1 MNEIEFQWL
10 TGPLANL
17 LTGMGVFLISFIIAI
32 IFYWIYRKN
41 KSRQLLNSL
50 PGLFTS
56 LGLLGT
62 FVAICNSLGTISE
75 DNLEIDVIIRNLV
88 PAFTS
93 SIAGL
98 ISAFIAT
105 VGCKIRYSIED
116 RKLEEKVEKKTP
128 EECLYD
134 LTLLSQLTNEKLSAI
149 SQEIIKQNSENQICF
164 NKLNT
169 SITEQGQNITL
180 ALNRTDD
187 KLSTI
192 SQQLIEQASKN
203 ELYNDRLNTTVSQQS
218 KILEQFINDFVK
230 RMDDI
235 FTKMHGQ
242 IEQNIK
248 DFGEEQFKRCAD
260 TLETLT
266 DKMSSI
272 STSLLEEQKT
282 NVQQMIDGTN
292 TELQTVSHTVT
303 EQINALCTQM
313 NSALSTLRTTQ
324 DERLTAIV
332 SNYDA
337 LSERLASQNSEFA
350 EKINAQMN
358 AEYKK
363 LQEQSANSLQQMV
376 DLKDA
381 YTEVNQEMLQSS
393 TAMNR
398 EVSVELRNSLST
410 FVTDLQKTITD
421 EVNVLST
428 AIVTNVEALEKSY
441 AYISDHVS
449 NIKGN
454 YESAAQ
460 AYIDAVNTAHRMNES
475 QENMLT
481 TINDSLKHVV
491 HTNEKVDEVIAVM
504 EERQERIENLISH
517 INEISTTIEML
528 QKIESQLNRIANR

>member
-10 TGPLANL
+10 TGPLAGV
-17 LTGMGVFLISFIIAI
+17 LTGKGVFGVSLFLAVVFGIIYY
-32 IFYWIYRKN
+32 FNR
-41 KSRQLLNSL
+41 SRQLLNSL

-62 FVAICNSLGTISE
+62 FVAICNSLGTINE
-75 DNLEIDVIIRNLV
+75 DTLEIDVIIRNLV

-105 VGCKIRYSIED
+105 AGCKIWYSFED
-116 RKLEEKVEKKTP
+116 KKLDEKVDKKSP
-128 EECLYD
+128 EECLHS
-134 LTLLSQLTNEKLSAI
+134 LTLL
-149 SQEIIKQNSENQICF
+149 
-164 NKLNT
+164 
-169 SITEQGQNITL
+169 TEQTNG
-180 ALNRTDD
+180 

-192 SQQLIEQASKN
+192 SQQLIDQAAKN
-203 ELYNDRLNTTVSQQS
+203 ETYNDRLNTTISQQS

-248 DFGEEQFKRCAD
+248 DFGEEQFKKCAD
-260 TLETLT
+260 TLEALT
-266 DKMSSI
+266 QKMSSL
-272 STSLLEEQKT
+272 STGLLEEQKT

-292 TELQTVSHTVT
+292 TELQSVSNTVT

-313 NSALSTLRTTQ
+313 TSALSTLRTSQ

-337 LSERLASQNSEFA
+337 LSERLSSQNSEFA
-350 EKINAQMN
+350 EKMNAQMN
-358 AEYKK
+358 AEYEKI
-363 LQEQSANSLQQMV
+363 QEQSANSLQQMV

-398 EVSVELRNSLST
+398 EVSAELRNSLST
-410 FVTDLQKTITD
+410 FVTDLQKAVTD

-441 AYISDHVS
+441 AYISDHVR

-460 AYIDAVNTAHRMNES
+460 AYIDAVNTAHRMNEN

-481 TINDSLKHVV
+481 TINDSMKHVV

-528 QKIESQLNRIANR
+528 QKLESQLNRIANK

>member
-10 TGPLANL
+10 TGPLAGV
-17 LTGMGVFLISFIIAI
+17 LTGKGVFGVSSFLAVVFGIIYY
-32 IFYWIYRKN
+32 FNR
-41 KSRQLLNSL
+41 SRQLLNSL

-62 FVAICNSLGTISE
+62 FVAICNSLGTINE
-75 DNLEIDVIIRNLV
+75 DTLEIDVIIRNLV

-105 VGCKIRYSIED
+105 AGCKIWYSFED
-116 RKLEEKVEKKTP
+116 KKLDEKVDKKSP
-128 EECLYD
+128 EECLHS
-134 LTLLSQLTNEKLSAI
+134 LTLL
-149 SQEIIKQNSENQICF
+149 
-164 NKLNT
+164 
-169 SITEQGQNITL
+169 TEQTNG
-180 ALNRTDD
+180 

-192 SQQLIEQASKN
+192 SQQLIDQAAKN
-203 ELYNDRLNTTVSQQS
+203 ETYNERLNTTISQQS

-248 DFGEEQFKRCAD
+248 DFGEEQFKKCAD

-266 DKMSSI
+266 QKMSSL
-272 STSLLEEQKT
+272 STGLLEEQKT

-292 TELQTVSHTVT
+292 TELQSVSNTVT
-303 EQINALCTQM
+303 EQINVLCTQM
-313 NSALSTLRTTQ
+313 TSALSTLRTSQ

-337 LSERLASQNSEFA
+337 LSERLASQNSDFA

-358 AEYKK
+358 AEYEKI
-363 LQEQSANSLQQMV
+363 QEQSANGLQQMV

-398 EVSVELRNSLST
+398 EVSAELRNSLSA
-410 FVTDLQKTITD
+410 FVSDLQKTVTD

-441 AYISDHVS
+441 AYISDHVR

-481 TINDSLKHVV
+481 TINDSMKHVV

-528 QKIESQLNRIANR
+528 QKLESQLNRIANK

>member
-10 TGPLANL
+10 TGPLAGV
-17 LTGMGVFLISFIIAI
+17 LTGKGVFGVSLFLAVVFGIIYY
-32 IFYWIYRKN
+32 FNR
-41 KSRQLLNSL
+41 SRQLLNSL

-62 FVAICNSLGTISE
+62 FVAICNSLGTINE
-75 DNLEIDVIIRNLV
+75 DTLEIDVIIRNLV

-105 VGCKIRYSIED
+105 AGCKIWYSFED
-116 RKLEEKVEKKTP
+116 KKLDEKVDKKSP
-128 EECLYD
+128 EECLHS
-134 LTLLSQLTNEKLSAI
+134 LTIL
-149 SQEIIKQNSENQICF
+149 
-164 NKLNT
+164 
-169 SITEQGQNITL
+169 TEQTNG
-180 ALNRTDD
+180 

-192 SQQLIEQASKN
+192 SQQLIGQAAKN
-203 ELYNDRLNTTVSQQS
+203 ETYNERLNTTISQQS

-248 DFGEEQFKRCAD
+248 DFGEEQFKKCAD
-260 TLETLT
+260 TLEALT
-266 DKMSSI
+266 QKMSSL
-272 STSLLEEQKT
+272 STGLLEEQKT

-292 TELQTVSHTVT
+292 TELQSVSNTVT

-313 NSALSTLRTTQ
+313 SSALTTLRTSQ

-350 EKINAQMN
+350 EKMNAQMN
-358 AEYKK
+358 AEYEKI
-363 LQEQSANSLQQMV
+363 QEQSANSLQQMV

-398 EVSVELRNSLST
+398 EVSAELRNSLST
-410 FVTDLQKTITD
+410 FVTDLQKTVTD

-441 AYISDHVS
+441 AYISDHVR

-481 TINDSLKHVV
+481 TINDSMKHVV
-491 HTNEKVDEVIAVM
+491 HTNEKVDEVITVM

-528 QKIESQLNRIANR
+528 QKLESQLNRIANK

>member
-10 TGPLANL
+10 TGPLAGV
-17 LTGMGVFLISFIIAI
+17 LTGKGVFGVSLFLAVVFGIIYY
-32 IFYWIYRKN
+32 FNR
-41 KSRQLLNSL
+41 SRQLLNSL

-62 FVAICNSLGTISE
+62 FVAICNSLGTINE
-75 DNLEIDVIIRNLV
+75 DTLEIDVIIRNLV

-105 VGCKIRYSIED
+105 AGCKIWYSFED
-116 RKLEEKVEKKTP
+116 KKLDEKVDKKSP
-128 EECLYD
+128 EECLHS
-134 LTLLSQLTNEKLSAI
+134 LTLL
-149 SQEIIKQNSENQICF
+149 
-164 NKLNT
+164 
-169 SITEQGQNITL
+169 TEQTNG
-180 ALNRTDD
+180 

-192 SQQLIEQASKN
+192 SQQLIDQAAKN
-203 ELYNDRLNTTVSQQS
+203 ETYNDRLNTTISQQS

-248 DFGEEQFKRCAD
+248 DFGEEQFKKCAD
-260 TLETLT
+260 TLEALT
-266 DKMSSI
+266 QKMSSL
-272 STSLLEEQKT
+272 STGLLEEQKT

-292 TELQTVSHTVT
+292 TELQSVSNTVT

-313 NSALSTLRTTQ
+313 TSALSTLRTSQ

-337 LSERLASQNSEFA
+337 LSERLSSQNSEFA
-350 EKINAQMN
+350 EKMNAQMN
-358 AEYKK
+358 AEYEKI
-363 LQEQSANSLQQMV
+363 QEQSANSLQQMV

-398 EVSVELRNSLST
+398 EVSAELRNSLST
-410 FVTDLQKTITD
+410 FVTDLQKAVTD
-421 EVNVLST
+421 EVNVLNT

-441 AYISDHVS
+441 AYISDHVR

-481 TINDSLKHVV
+481 TINDSMKHVV

-528 QKIESQLNRIANR
+528 QKLESQLNRIANK

>member
-10 TGPLANL
+10 TGPVAGV
-17 LTGMGVFLISFIIAI
+17 LTGKGVFGVSLFLAVVFGIIYY
-32 IFYWIYRKN
+32 FNR
-41 KSRQLLNSL
+41 SRQLLNSL

-62 FVAICNSLGTISE
+62 FVAICNSLGTINE
-75 DNLEIDVIIRNLV
+75 DTLEIDVIIRNLV

-105 VGCKIRYSIED
+105 AGCKIWYSFED
-116 RKLEEKVEKKTP
+116 KKLDEKVDKKSP
-128 EECLYD
+128 EECLHS
-134 LTLLSQLTNEKLSAI
+134 LTLL
-149 SQEIIKQNSENQICF
+149 
-164 NKLNT
+164 
-169 SITEQGQNITL
+169 TEQTNG
-180 ALNRTDD
+180 

-192 SQQLIEQASKN
+192 SQQLIDQAAKN
-203 ELYNDRLNTTVSQQS
+203 ETYNDRLNTTISQQS

-248 DFGEEQFKRCAD
+248 DFGEEQFKKCAD
-260 TLETLT
+260 TLEALT
-266 DKMSSI
+266 QKMSSL
-272 STSLLEEQKT
+272 STGLLEEQKT

-292 TELQTVSHTVT
+292 TELQSVSNTVT

-313 NSALSTLRTTQ
+313 TSALSTLRTSQ

-337 LSERLASQNSEFA
+337 LSERLASQNSDFA
-350 EKINAQMN
+350 EKMNAQMN
-358 AEYKK
+358 AEYEKI
-363 LQEQSANSLQQMV
+363 QEQSANSLQQMV

-398 EVSVELRNSLST
+398 EVSAELRNSLST
-410 FVTDLQKTITD
+410 FVTDLQKAVTD

-441 AYISDHVS
+441 AYISDHVR

-481 TINDSLKHVV
+481 TINDSMKHVV

-528 QKIESQLNRIANR
+528 QKLESQLNRIANK

>member
-10 TGPLANL
+10 TGPLAGV
-17 LTGMGVFLISFIIAI
+17 LTGKGVFGVSLFLAVVFGIIYY
-32 IFYWIYRKN
+32 FNR
-41 KSRQLLNSL
+41 SRQLLNSL

-62 FVAICNSLGTISE
+62 FVAICNSLGTINE
-75 DNLEIDVIIRNLV
+75 DTLEIDVIIRNLV

-105 VGCKIRYSIED
+105 AGCKIWYSFED
-116 RKLEEKVEKKTP
+116 KKLDEKVDKKSP
-128 EECLYD
+128 EECLHS
-134 LTLLSQLTNEKLSAI
+134 LTLL
-149 SQEIIKQNSENQICF
+149 
-164 NKLNT
+164 
-169 SITEQGQNITL
+169 TEQTNG
-180 ALNRTDD
+180 

-192 SQQLIEQASKN
+192 SQQLIDQAAKN
-203 ELYNDRLNTTVSQQS
+203 ETYNDRLNTTISQQS

-248 DFGEEQFKRCAD
+248 DFGEEQFKKCAD
-260 TLETLT
+260 TLEALT
-266 DKMSSI
+266 QKMSSL
-272 STSLLEEQKT
+272 STGLLEEQKT

-292 TELQTVSHTVT
+292 TELQSVSNTVT

-313 NSALSTLRTTQ
+313 TSALSTLRTSQ

-337 LSERLASQNSEFA
+337 LSERLSSQNSEFA
-350 EKINAQMN
+350 EKMNAQMN
-358 AEYKK
+358 VEYEKI
-363 LQEQSANSLQQMV
+363 QEQSANSLQQMV

-398 EVSVELRNSLST
+398 EVSAELRNSLST
-410 FVTDLQKTITD
+410 FVTDLQKAVTD

-441 AYISDHVS
+441 AYISDHVR

-460 AYIDAVNTAHRMNES
+460 AYIDAVNNAHRMNES

-481 TINDSLKHVV
+481 TINDSMKHVV

-528 QKIESQLNRIANR
+528 QKLESQLNRIANK

>member
-10 TGPLANL
+10 TGPLAGV
-17 LTGMGVFLISFIIAI
+17 LTGKGVFGVSLFLAVVFGIIYY
-32 IFYWIYRKN
+32 FNR
-41 KSRQLLNSL
+41 SRQLLNSL

-62 FVAICNSLGTISE
+62 FVAICNSLGTINE
-75 DNLEIDVIIRNLV
+75 DTLEIDVIIRNLV

-105 VGCKIRYSIED
+105 AGCKIWYSFED
-116 RKLEEKVEKKTP
+116 KKLDEKVDKKSP
-128 EECLYD
+128 EECLHS
-134 LTLLSQLTNEKLSAI
+134 LTLL
-149 SQEIIKQNSENQICF
+149 
-164 NKLNT
+164 
-169 SITEQGQNITL
+169 TEQTNG
-180 ALNRTDD
+180 

-192 SQQLIEQASKN
+192 SQQLIDQAAKN
-203 ELYNDRLNTTVSQQS
+203 ETYNDRLNTTISQQS

-248 DFGEEQFKRCAD
+248 DFGEEQFKKCAD
-260 TLETLT
+260 TLEALT
-266 DKMSSI
+266 QKMSSL
-272 STSLLEEQKT
+272 STGLLEEQKT

-292 TELQTVSHTVT
+292 SELQSVSNTVT

-313 NSALSTLRTTQ
+313 TSALSTLRTSQ

-337 LSERLASQNSEFA
+337 LSERLASQNSDFA
-350 EKINAQMN
+350 EKMNAQMN
-358 AEYKK
+358 AEYEKI
-363 LQEQSANSLQQMV
+363 QEQSANSLQQMV

-398 EVSVELRNSLST
+398 EVSAELRNSLST
-410 FVTDLQKTITD
+410 FVTDLQKAVTD

-441 AYISDHVS
+441 AYISDHVR

-481 TINDSLKHVV
+481 TINDSMKHVV
-491 HTNEKVDEVIAVM
+491 YTNEKVDEVIAVM

-528 QKIESQLNRIANR
+528 QKLESQLNRIANK

>member
-10 TGPLANL
+10 TGPLAGV
-17 LTGMGVFLISFIIAI
+17 LTGKGVFGVSLFLAVVFGIIYY
-32 IFYWIYRKN
+32 FNR
-41 KSRQLLNSL
+41 SRQLLNSL

-62 FVAICNSLGTISE
+62 FVAICNSLGTINE
-75 DNLEIDVIIRNLV
+75 DTLEIDVIIRNLV

-105 VGCKIRYSIED
+105 AGCKIWYSFED
-116 RKLEEKVEKKTP
+116 KKLDEKVDKKSP
-128 EECLYD
+128 EECLHS
-134 LTLLSQLTNEKLSAI
+134 LTLL
-149 SQEIIKQNSENQICF
+149 
-164 NKLNT
+164 
-169 SITEQGQNITL
+169 TEQTNG
-180 ALNRTDD
+180 

-192 SQQLIEQASKN
+192 SQQLIDQAAKN
-203 ELYNDRLNTTVSQQS
+203 ETYNDRLNTTISQQS

-248 DFGEEQFKRCAD
+248 DFGEEQFKKCAD
-260 TLETLT
+260 TLEALT
-266 DKMSSI
+266 QKMSSL
-272 STSLLEEQKT
+272 STGLLEEQKT

-292 TELQTVSHTVT
+292 TELQSVSNTVI

-313 NSALSTLRTTQ
+313 TSALSTLRTSQ

-337 LSERLASQNSEFA
+337 LSERLASQNSVFA
-350 EKINAQMN
+350 EKMNAQMN
-358 AEYKK
+358 AEYEKI
-363 LQEQSANSLQQMV
+363 QEQSANSLQQMV

-398 EVSVELRNSLST
+398 EVSAELRNSLST
-410 FVTDLQKTITD
+410 FVSDLQKTVTD
-421 EVNVLST
+421 EVYVLST

-441 AYISDHVS
+441 AYISDHVR

-481 TINDSLKHVV
+481 TINDSMKHVV

-528 QKIESQLNRIANR
+528 LKLESQLNRIANK

>member
-10 TGPLANL
+10 TGPLAGV
-17 LTGMGVFLISFIIAI
+17 LTGKGVFGVSLFLAVVFGIIYY
-32 IFYWIYRKN
+32 FNR
-41 KSRQLLNSL
+41 SRQLLNSL

-62 FVAICNSLGTISE
+62 FVAICNSLGTINE
-75 DNLEIDVIIRNLV
+75 DTLEIDVIIRNLV

-105 VGCKIRYSIED
+105 AGCKIWYSFED
-116 RKLEEKVEKKTP
+116 KKLDEKVDKKSP
-128 EECLYD
+128 EECLHS
-134 LTLLSQLTNEKLSAI
+134 LTIL
-149 SQEIIKQNSENQICF
+149 
-164 NKLNT
+164 
-169 SITEQGQNITL
+169 TEQTNG
-180 ALNRTDD
+180 

-192 SQQLIEQASKN
+192 SQQLIDQAAKN
-203 ELYNDRLNTTVSQQS
+203 ETYNDRLNTTISQQS

-248 DFGEEQFKRCAD
+248 DFGEEQFKKCAD
-260 TLETLT
+260 TLEALT
-266 DKMSSI
+266 QKMSSL
-272 STSLLEEQKT
+272 STGLLEEQKT

-292 TELQTVSHTVT
+292 TELQSVSNTVT

-313 NSALSTLRTTQ
+313 SSALTTLRTSQ

-350 EKINAQMN
+350 EKMNAQMN
-358 AEYKK
+358 AEYEKI
-363 LQEQSANSLQQMV
+363 QEQSANSLQQMV

-398 EVSVELRNSLST
+398 EVSAELRNSLST
-410 FVTDLQKTITD
+410 FVTDLQKTVTD

-441 AYISDHVS
+441 AYISDHVR

-481 TINDSLKHVV
+481 TINDSMKHVV

-528 QKIESQLNRIANR
+528 QKLESQLNRIANK

>member
-10 TGPLANL
+10 TGPLAGV
-17 LTGMGVFLISFIIAI
+17 LTGKGVFGVSLFLAVVFGIIYY
-32 IFYWIYRKN
+32 FNR
-41 KSRQLLNSL
+41 SRQLLNSL

-62 FVAICNSLGTISE
+62 FVAICNSLGTINE
-75 DNLEIDVIIRNLV
+75 DTLEIDVIIRNLV

-105 VGCKIRYSIED
+105 AGCKIWYSFED
-116 RKLEEKVEKKTP
+116 KKLDEKVDKKSP
-128 EECLYD
+128 EECLHS
-134 LTLLSQLTNEKLSAI
+134 LTLL
-149 SQEIIKQNSENQICF
+149 
-164 NKLNT
+164 
-169 SITEQGQNITL
+169 TEQTNG
-180 ALNRTDD
+180 

-192 SQQLIEQASKN
+192 SQQLIDQAAKN
-203 ELYNDRLNTTVSQQS
+203 ETYNERLNTTISQQS

-248 DFGEEQFKRCAD
+248 DFGEEQFKKCAD
-260 TLETLT
+260 TLEALT
-266 DKMSSI
+266 QKMSSL
-272 STSLLEEQKT
+272 STGLLEEQKT

-292 TELQTVSHTVT
+292 TELQSVSNTVT

-313 NSALSTLRTTQ
+313 TSALSTLRTSQ

-337 LSERLASQNSEFA
+337 LSERLSSQNSEFA
-350 EKINAQMN
+350 EKMNAQMN
-358 AEYKK
+358 AEYEKI
-363 LQEQSANSLQQMV
+363 QEQSANSLQQMV

-398 EVSVELRNSLST
+398 EVSAELRNSLST
-410 FVTDLQKTITD
+410 FVSDLQKTVTD

-441 AYISDHVS
+441 AYISDHVR

-481 TINDSLKHVV
+481 TINDSMKHVV

-528 QKIESQLNRIANR
+528 QKLESQLNRIANK

>member
-10 TGPLANL
+10 TGPLAGV
-17 LTGMGVFLISFIIAI
+17 LTGKGVFGVSLFLAVVFGIIYY
-32 IFYWIYRKN
+32 FNR
-41 KSRQLLNSL
+41 SRQLLNSL

-62 FVAICNSLGTISE
+62 FVAICNSLGTINE
-75 DNLEIDVIIRNLV
+75 DTLEIDVIIRNLV

-105 VGCKIRYSIED
+105 AGCKIWYSFED
-116 RKLEEKVEKKTP
+116 KKLDEKVDKKSP
-128 EECLYD
+128 EECLHS
-134 LTLLSQLTNEKLSAI
+134 LTLL
-149 SQEIIKQNSENQICF
+149 
-164 NKLNT
+164 
-169 SITEQGQNITL
+169 TEQTNG
-180 ALNRTDD
+180 

-192 SQQLIEQASKN
+192 SQQLIDQAAKN
-203 ELYNDRLNTTVSQQS
+203 ETYNKRLNTTISQQS

-248 DFGEEQFKRCAD
+248 DFGEEQFKKCAD
-260 TLETLT
+260 TLEALT
-266 DKMSSI
+266 QKMSSL
-272 STSLLEEQKT
+272 STGLLEEQKT

-292 TELQTVSHTVT
+292 TELQSVSNTVT

-313 NSALSTLRTTQ
+313 TSALSTLRTSQ

-337 LSERLASQNSEFA
+337 LSERLSSQNSEFA
-350 EKINAQMN
+350 EKMNAQMN
-358 AEYKK
+358 AEYEKI
-363 LQEQSANSLQQMV
+363 QEQSANSLQQMV

-398 EVSVELRNSLST
+398 EVSAELRNSLST
-410 FVTDLQKTITD
+410 FVTDLQKAVTD

-441 AYISDHVS
+441 AYISDHVR

-481 TINDSLKHVV
+481 TINDSMKHVV

-528 QKIESQLNRIANR
+528 QKLESQLNRIANK

>member
-10 TGPLANL
+10 TGPLAGV
-17 LTGMGVFLISFIIAI
+17 LTGKGVFGVSLFLAVVFGIIYY
-32 IFYWIYRKN
+32 FNR
-41 KSRQLLNSL
+41 SRQLLNSL

-62 FVAICNSLGTISE
+62 FVAICNSLGTINE
-75 DNLEIDVIIRNLV
+75 DTLEIDVIIRNLV

-105 VGCKIRYSIED
+105 AGCKIWYSFED
-116 RKLEEKVEKKTP
+116 KKLDEKVDKKSP
-128 EECLYD
+128 EECLHS
-134 LTLLSQLTNEKLSAI
+134 LTIL
-149 SQEIIKQNSENQICF
+149 
-164 NKLNT
+164 
-169 SITEQGQNITL
+169 TEQTNG
-180 ALNRTDD
+180 

-192 SQQLIEQASKN
+192 SQQLIDQAAKN
-203 ELYNDRLNTTVSQQS
+203 ETYNERLNTTISQQS

-248 DFGEEQFKRCAD
+248 DFGEEQFKKCAD
-260 TLETLT
+260 TLEALT
-266 DKMSSI
+266 QKMSSL
-272 STSLLEEQKT
+272 STGLLEEQKT

-292 TELQTVSHTVT
+292 TELQSVSNTVT

-313 NSALSTLRTTQ
+313 SSALTTLRTSQ

-350 EKINAQMN
+350 EKMNAQMN
-358 AEYKK
+358 AEYEKI
-363 LQEQSANSLQQMV
+363 QEQSANSLQQMV

-398 EVSVELRNSLST
+398 EVSAELRNSLST
-410 FVTDLQKTITD
+410 FVTDLQKTVTD

-441 AYISDHVS
+441 AYISDHVR

-481 TINDSLKHVV
+481 TINDSMKHVV
-491 HTNEKVDEVIAVM
+491 HTNEKVDEVITVM

-528 QKIESQLNRIANR
+528 QKLESQLNRIANK

>member
-10 TGPLANL
+10 TGPLAGV
-17 LTGMGVFLISFIIAI
+17 LTGKGVFGVSLFLAVVFGIIYY
-32 IFYWIYRKN
+32 FNR
-41 KSRQLLNSL
+41 SRQLLNSL

-62 FVAICNSLGTISE
+62 FVAICNSLGTINE
-75 DNLEIDVIIRNLV
+75 DTLEIDVIIRNLV

-105 VGCKIRYSIED
+105 AGCKIWYSFED
-116 RKLEEKVEKKTP
+116 KKLDEKVDKKSP
-128 EECLYD
+128 EECLHS
-134 LTLLSQLTNEKLSAI
+134 LTLL
-149 SQEIIKQNSENQICF
+149 
-164 NKLNT
+164 
-169 SITEQGQNITL
+169 TEQTNG
-180 ALNRTDD
+180 

-192 SQQLIEQASKN
+192 SQQLIDQAAKN
-203 ELYNDRLNTTVSQQS
+203 ETYNDRLNTTISQQS

-248 DFGEEQFKRCAD
+248 DFGEEQFKKCAD

-266 DKMSSI
+266 QKMSSL
-272 STSLLEEQKT
+272 STGLLEEQKT

-292 TELQTVSHTVT
+292 TELQSVSNTVT

-313 NSALSTLRTTQ
+313 TSALSTLRTSQ

-337 LSERLASQNSEFA
+337 LSERLSSQNSEFA
-350 EKINAQMN
+350 EKMNAQMN
-358 AEYKK
+358 AEYEKI
-363 LQEQSANSLQQMV
+363 QEQSANSLQQMV

-398 EVSVELRNSLST
+398 EVSAELRNSLST
-410 FVTDLQKTITD
+410 FVTDLQKAVTD

-441 AYISDHVS
+441 AYISDHVR

-460 AYIDAVNTAHRMNES
+460 AYIDAVNNAHRMNES

-481 TINDSLKHVV
+481 TINDSMKHVV

-528 QKIESQLNRIANR
+528 QKLESQLNRIASK

>member
-1 MNEIEFQWL
+1 MCITRTDQ
-10 TGPLANL
+10 
-17 LTGMGVFLISFIIAI
+17 
-32 IFYWIYRKN
+32 
-41 KSRQLLNSL
+41 
-50 PGLFTS
+50 
-56 LGLLGT
+56 
-62 FVAICNSLGTISE
+62 
-75 DNLEIDVIIRNLV
+75 DNLEIDTIITRLV

-105 VGCKIRYSIED
+105 AVCKIWYSFED
-116 RKLEEKVEKKTP
+116 RKLDEKVDKKSP
-128 EECLYD
+128 EECLHS
-134 LTLLSQLTNEKLSAI
+134 LTLL
-149 SQEIIKQNSENQICF
+149 
-164 NKLNT
+164 
-169 SITEQGQNITL
+169 TEQTNG
-180 ALNRTDD
+180 

-192 SQQLIEQASKN
+192 SQQLIDQAAKN
-203 ELYNDRLNTTVSQQS
+203 ETYNDRLNTTISQQS

-248 DFGEEQFKRCAD
+248 DFGEEQFKKCAD
-260 TLETLT
+260 TLEALT
-266 DKMSSI
+266 QKMSSL
-272 STSLLEEQKT
+272 STGLLEEQKT

-292 TELQTVSHTVT
+292 TELQSVSNTVT

-313 NSALSTLRTTQ
+313 TSALSTLRTSQ

-337 LSERLASQNSEFA
+337 LSERLSSQNSEFA
-350 EKINAQMN
+350 EKMNAQMN
-358 AEYKK
+358 AEYEKI
-363 LQEQSANSLQQMV
+363 QEQSTNSLQQMV

-398 EVSVELRNSLST
+398 EVSAELRNSLST
-410 FVTDLQKTITD
+410 FVTDLQKAVTD
-421 EVNVLST
+421 EVNLLST

-441 AYISDHVS
+441 AYISDHVR

-481 TINDSLKHVV
+481 TINDSMKHVV

-528 QKIESQLNRIANR
+528 QKLESQLNRIANK

>member
-1 MNEIEFQWL
+1 MSEIEFRWL
-10 TGPLANL
+10 TEPLAKILN
-17 LTGMGVFLISFIIAI
+17 GEGVFIASLLIAVVFAV
-32 IFYWIYRKN
+32 IYCFN

-62 FVAICNSLGTISE
+62 FVAICNSLGNISE
-75 DNLEIDVIIRNLV
+75 DSLEIDTIIEKLV

-105 VGCKIRYSIED
+105 VSCKVWYSFED
-116 RKLEEKVEKKTP
+116 RRLDKKVNKITP
-128 EECLYD
+128 EECLYK
-134 LTLLSQLTNEKLSAI
+134 LTLSSDL
-149 SQEIIKQNSENQICF
+149 EN
-164 NKLNT
+164 
-169 SITEQGQNITL
+169 
-180 ALNRTDD
+180 D
-187 KLSTI
+187 KLSMI
-192 SQQLIEQASKN
+192 FSQLITQEAKN
-203 ELYNDRLNTTVSQQS
+203 KEYNERLNATISQQS

-248 DFGEEQFKRCAD
+248 DFGEEQFKKCAD
-260 TLETLT
+260 TLEALT
-266 DKMSSI
+266 QKMSSL
-272 STSLLEEQKT
+272 STGLLEEQKT

-292 TELQTVSHTVT
+292 TELQSVSNTVT

-313 NSALSTLRTTQ
+313 SSALSTLRTSQ

-332 SNYDA
+332 TNYDA

-350 EKINAQMN
+350 EKMNAQMN
-358 AEYKK
+358 AEYEKIH
-363 LQEQSANSLQQMV
+363 EQSANSLQQMV

-398 EVSVELRNSLST
+398 EVSAELRNSLSR
-410 FVTDLQKTITD
+410 FVTDLQKTVTD

-441 AYISDHVS
+441 AYISDHVR

-481 TINDSLKHVV
+481 TINDSVKHVV
-491 HTNEKVDEVIAVM
+491 NTNEKVDEVIAVM

-517 INEISTTIEML
+517 INEISTTIEVL
-528 QKIESQLNRIANR
+528 QKLESQLNRIANK

>member
-1 MNEIEFQWL
+1 MNELEFQWL
-10 TGPLANL
+10 TGPLAGV
-17 LTGMGVFLISFIIAI
+17 LTGKGVFGVSFFLAVVFGIIYY
-32 IFYWIYRKN
+32 FNR
-41 KSRQLLNSL
+41 SRQLLNSL

-62 FVAICNSLGTISE
+62 FVAICNSLGTINE
-75 DNLEIDVIIRNLV
+75 DTLEIDVIIRNLV

-105 VGCKIRYSIED
+105 AGCKIWYSFED
-116 RKLEEKVEKKTP
+116 KKLDEKVDKKSP
-128 EECLYD
+128 EECLHS
-134 LTLLSQLTNEKLSAI
+134 LTLL
-149 SQEIIKQNSENQICF
+149 
-164 NKLNT
+164 
-169 SITEQGQNITL
+169 TEQTNG
-180 ALNRTDD
+180 

-192 SQQLIEQASKN
+192 SQQLIDQAAKN
-203 ELYNDRLNTTVSQQS
+203 ETYNDRLNTTISQQS

-248 DFGEEQFKRCAD
+248 DFGEEQFKKCAD
-260 TLETLT
+260 TLEALT
-266 DKMSSI
+266 QKMSSL
-272 STSLLEEQKT
+272 STGLLEEQKT

-292 TELQTVSHTVT
+292 TELQSVSNTVT

-313 NSALSTLRTTQ
+313 TSALSTLRTSQ

-337 LSERLASQNSEFA
+337 LSERLSSQNSEFA
-350 EKINAQMN
+350 EKMNAQMN
-358 AEYKK
+358 AEYEKI
-363 LQEQSANSLQQMV
+363 QEQSANSLQQMV

-393 TAMNR
+393 TAINR
-398 EVSVELRNSLST
+398 EISAELRNSLST
-410 FVTDLQKTITD
+410 FVTDLQKAVTD

-441 AYISDHVS
+441 AYISDHVR

-460 AYIDAVNTAHRMNES
+460 AYIDAVNTAHRMNEN

-481 TINDSLKHVV
+481 TINDSMKHVV

-528 QKIESQLNRIANR
+528 QKLESQLNRIANK

>member
-1 MNEIEFQWL
+1 MEFQ
-10 TGPLANL
+10 GL
-17 LTGMGVFLISFIIAI
+17 LSTLSPILNGTGVFILSLIIAA
-32 IFYWIYRKN
+32 IFAVIYRFT

-62 FVAICNSLGTISE
+62 FVAICNSLGEIEQDS
-75 DNLEIDVIIRNLV
+75 LEIDTIIRDLV

-105 VGCKIRYSIED
+105 AGCKIWYSFED
-116 RKLEEKVEKKTP
+116 RKLDEKVDKKSP
-128 EECLYD
+128 EECLHS
-134 LTLLSQLTNEKLSAI
+134 LTLL
-149 SQEIIKQNSENQICF
+149 
-164 NKLNT
+164 
-169 SITEQGQNITL
+169 TEQTNG
-180 ALNRTDD
+180 

-192 SQQLIEQASKN
+192 SQQLIDQAAKN
-203 ELYNDRLNTTVSQQS
+203 ETYNERLNTTISQQS

-248 DFGEEQFKRCAD
+248 DFGEEQFKKCAD
-260 TLETLT
+260 TLEALT
-266 DKMSSI
+266 QKMSSL
-272 STSLLEEQKT
+272 STGLLEEQKT

-292 TELQTVSHTVT
+292 TELQSVSNTVT

-313 NSALSTLRTTQ
+313 SSALTTLRTSQ

-337 LSERLASQNSEFA
+337 LSERLSSQNSEFA
-350 EKINAQMN
+350 EKMNAQMN
-358 AEYKK
+358 AEYEKI
-363 LQEQSANSLQQMV
+363 QEQSANSLQQMV

-381 YTEVNQEMLQSS
+381 YTEINQEMLQSS

-398 EVSVELRNSLST
+398 EVSAELRNSLST
-410 FVTDLQKTITD
+410 FVTDLQKAVTD

-428 AIVTNVEALEKSY
+428 AIVKNVEALEKSY
-441 AYISDHVS
+441 AYISDHVR

-481 TINDSLKHVV
+481 TINDSMKHVV

-528 QKIESQLNRIANR
+528 QKLESQLNRIANK

>member
-10 TGPLANL
+10 TGPLAGL
-17 LTGMGVFLISFIIAI
+17 LTGKGVFVASAIIAA
-32 IFYWIYRKN
+32 IFIGVYYKN
-41 KSRQLLNSL
+41 RSRQLLNSL

-62 FVAICNSLGTISE
+62 FVAICNSLGDINQ
-75 DNLEIDVIIRNLV
+75 DNLEIDTIITQLV

-105 VGCKIRYSIED
+105 AVCKIWYSFED
-116 RKLEEKVEKKTP
+116 RKLDEKVDMKSP
-128 EECLYD
+128 EECLHS
-134 LTLLSQLTNEKLSAI
+134 LTLL
-149 SQEIIKQNSENQICF
+149 
-164 NKLNT
+164 
-169 SITEQGQNITL
+169 TEQTNG
-180 ALNRTDD
+180 

-192 SQQLIEQASKN
+192 SQQLIDQAAKN
-203 ELYNDRLNTTVSQQS
+203 ETYNDRLNTTISQQS

-248 DFGEEQFKRCAD
+248 DFGEEQFKKCAD
-260 TLETLT
+260 TLEALT
-266 DKMSSI
+266 QKMSSL
-272 STSLLEEQKT
+272 STGLLEEQKT

-292 TELQTVSHTVT
+292 TELQSVSNTVT

-313 NSALSTLRTTQ
+313 TSALSTLRTSQ
-324 DERLTAIV
+324 DERLAAIV

-337 LSERLASQNSEFA
+337 LSERLSSQNSDFA
-350 EKINAQMN
+350 EKMNAQMN
-358 AEYKK
+358 AEYEKI
-363 LQEQSANSLQQMV
+363 QEQSANSLQQMA

-398 EVSVELRNSLST
+398 EVSAELRNSLST
-410 FVTDLQKTITD
+410 FVSDLQKTVTD
-421 EVNVLST
+421 EVYVLST

-441 AYISDHVS
+441 AYISDHVR

-481 TINDSLKHVV
+481 TINDSMKHVV

-504 EERQERIENLISH
+504 EERQERIENLVSH

-528 QKIESQLNRIANR
+528 QKLESQLNRIANK

>member
-10 TGPLANL
+10 TGPLAGV
-17 LTGMGVFLISFIIAI
+17 LTGKGVFGVSLFLAVVFGIIYY
-32 IFYWIYRKN
+32 FNR
-41 KSRQLLNSL
+41 SRQLLNSL

-62 FVAICNSLGTISE
+62 FVAICNSLGTINE
-75 DNLEIDVIIRNLV
+75 DTLEIDVIIRNLV

-105 VGCKIRYSIED
+105 AGCKIWYSFED
-116 RKLEEKVEKKTP
+116 KKLDEKVDKKSP
-128 EECLYD
+128 EECLHS
-134 LTLLSQLTNEKLSAI
+134 LTIL
-149 SQEIIKQNSENQICF
+149 
-164 NKLNT
+164 
-169 SITEQGQNITL
+169 TEQTNG
-180 ALNRTDD
+180 

-192 SQQLIEQASKN
+192 SQQLIDQAAKN
-203 ELYNDRLNTTVSQQS
+203 ETYNERLNTTISQQS

-248 DFGEEQFKRCAD
+248 DFGEEQFKKCAD
-260 TLETLT
+260 TLEALT
-266 DKMSSI
+266 QKMSSL
-272 STSLLEEQKT
+272 STGLLEEQKT

-292 TELQTVSHTVT
+292 TELQSVSNTVT
-303 EQINALCTQM
+303 ERINALCTQM
-313 NSALSTLRTTQ
+313 SSALTTLRTSQ

-350 EKINAQMN
+350 EKMNAQMN
-358 AEYKK
+358 AEYEKI
-363 LQEQSANSLQQMV
+363 QEQSANSLQQMV

-398 EVSVELRNSLST
+398 EVSAELRNSLST
-410 FVTDLQKTITD
+410 FVTDLQKTVTD

-441 AYISDHVS
+441 AYISDHVR

-481 TINDSLKHVV
+481 TINDSMKHVV
-491 HTNEKVDEVIAVM
+491 HTNEKVDEVITVM

-528 QKIESQLNRIANR
+528 QKLESQLNRIANK

>member
-10 TGPLANL
+10 TGPLAEV
-17 LTGMGVFLISFIIAI
+17 LTGKGVFVACIVLAT
-32 IFYWIYRKN
+32 IFVRIYNKN
-41 KSRQLLNSL
+41 RSRQLLNSL

-62 FVAICNSLGTISE
+62 FVAICNSLGNIHE
-75 DNLEIDVIIRNLV
+75 DSLEIDVIIRNLV

-105 VGCKIRYSIED
+105 ALCKILYSIED
-116 RKLEEKVEKKTP
+116 QKIEDKIERNSP
-128 EECLYD
+128 EECLYT
-134 LTLLSQLTNEKLSAI
+134 LTLSSKETN
-149 SQEIIKQNSENQICF
+149 
-164 NKLNT
+164 T
-169 SITEQGQNITL
+169 
-180 ALNRTDD
+180 
-187 KLSTI
+187 KLSTL
-192 SQQLIEQASKN
+192 SQQLDDQASKN
-203 ELYNDRLNTTVSQQS
+203 EAYNERLNTTISQQS
-218 KILEQFINDFVK
+218 KILEQFINDFVS

-248 DFGEEQFKRCAD
+248 DFGEEQFKKCAD
-260 TLETLT
+260 TLEALT
-266 DKMSSI
+266 QKMSSL
-272 STSLLEEQKT
+272 STGLLEEQKT

-292 TELQTVSHTVT
+292 TELQSVSNTVT

-313 NSALSTLRTTQ
+313 SSALSTLRTSQ
-324 DERLTAIV
+324 DERLTSIV

-350 EKINAQMN
+350 EKMNAQMS
-358 AEYKK
+358 AEYEKI
-363 LQEQSANSLQQMV
+363 QEQSASSLQQMV
-376 DLKDA
+376 DLKNA

-398 EVSVELRNSLST
+398 EVSAELRNSLST
-410 FVTDLQKTITD
+410 FVEDLKNLITE
-421 EVNVLST
+421 EVKVLKS
-428 AIVTNVEALEKSY
+428 AIVTNVQELEKSY
-441 AYISDHVS
+441 AYISEHVA

-481 TINDSLKHVV
+481 TINDSMKHIV
-491 HTNEKVDEVIAVM
+491 HTNEKVDEVIAVI
-504 EERQERIENLISH
+504 EDRQERIENLISH
-517 INEISTTIEML
+517 INDISTTIEML
-528 QKIESQLNRIANR
+528 QKLESQLNRIANK

>member
-10 TGPLANL
+10 TGPLAGV
-17 LTGMGVFLISFIIAI
+17 LTGKGVFGVSLFLAVVFGIIYY
-32 IFYWIYRKN
+32 FNR
-41 KSRQLLNSL
+41 SRQLLNSL

-62 FVAICNSLGTISE
+62 FVAICNSLGTINE
-75 DNLEIDVIIRNLV
+75 DTLEIDVIIRNLV

-105 VGCKIRYSIED
+105 AGCKIWYSFED
-116 RKLEEKVEKKTP
+116 KKLDEKVDKKSP
-128 EECLYD
+128 EECLHS
-134 LTLLSQLTNEKLSAI
+134 LTLL
-149 SQEIIKQNSENQICF
+149 
-164 NKLNT
+164 
-169 SITEQGQNITL
+169 TEQTNG
-180 ALNRTDD
+180 

-192 SQQLIEQASKN
+192 SQQLIDQAAKN
-203 ELYNDRLNTTVSQQS
+203 ETYNDRLNTTISQQS

-248 DFGEEQFKRCAD
+248 DFGEEQFKKCAD
-260 TLETLT
+260 TLEALT
-266 DKMSSI
+266 QKMSSL
-272 STSLLEEQKT
+272 STGLLEEQKT

-292 TELQTVSHTVT
+292 TELQSVSNTVT

-313 NSALSTLRTTQ
+313 TSALSTLRTSQ

-337 LSERLASQNSEFA
+337 LSERLSSQNSEFA
-350 EKINAQMN
+350 EKMNAQMN
-358 AEYKK
+358 AEYEKI
-363 LQEQSANSLQQMV
+363 QEQSANSLQQMV

-398 EVSVELRNSLST
+398 EVSAELRNSLST
-410 FVTDLQKTITD
+410 FVTDLQKAVTD

-441 AYISDHVS
+441 AYISDHVR

-481 TINDSLKHVV
+481 TINDSMKHVV

-528 QKIESQLNRIANR
+528 QKLESQLNRIANK

>member
-1 MNEIEFQWL
+1 MNDIQWL
-10 TGPLANL
+10 TGLLAGWLN
-17 LTGMGVFLISFIIAI
+17 GNGVFIACLVLTI
-32 IFYWIYRKN
+32 IFWKVYQKN

-62 FVAICNSLGTISE
+62 FVAICNSLGEIEQDS
-75 DNLEIDVIIRNLV
+75 LEIDTIIRDLV

-105 VGCKIRYSIED
+105 AGCKIWYSFED
-116 RKLEEKVEKKTP
+116 RKLDEKVDKKSP
-128 EECLYD
+128 EECLHS
-134 LTLLSQLTNEKLSAI
+134 LTLL
-149 SQEIIKQNSENQICF
+149 
-164 NKLNT
+164 
-169 SITEQGQNITL
+169 TEQTNG
-180 ALNRTDD
+180 

-192 SQQLIEQASKN
+192 SQQLIDQAAKN
-203 ELYNDRLNTTVSQQS
+203 ETYNERLNTTISQQS

-248 DFGEEQFKRCAD
+248 DFGEEQFKKCAD
-260 TLETLT
+260 TLEALT
-266 DKMSSI
+266 QKMSSL
-272 STSLLEEQKT
+272 STGLLEEQKT

-292 TELQTVSHTVT
+292 TELQSVSNTVT

-313 NSALSTLRTTQ
+313 SSALTTLRTSQ

-337 LSERLASQNSEFA
+337 LSERLSSQNSEFA
-350 EKINAQMN
+350 EKMNAQMN
-358 AEYKK
+358 AEYEKI
-363 LQEQSANSLQQMV
+363 QEQSANSLQQMV

-398 EVSVELRNSLST
+398 EVSAELRNSLST
-410 FVTDLQKTITD
+410 FVTDLQKAVTD

-428 AIVTNVEALEKSY
+428 AIVKNVEALEKSY
-441 AYISDHVS
+441 AYISDHVR

-481 TINDSLKHVV
+481 TINDSMKHVV

-528 QKIESQLNRIANR
+528 QKLESQLNRIANK

>member
-10 TGPLANL
+10 TGPLAGV
-17 LTGMGVFLISFIIAI
+17 LTGKGVFGVSLFLAVVFGIIYY
-32 IFYWIYRKN
+32 FNR
-41 KSRQLLNSL
+41 SRQLLNSL

-62 FVAICNSLGTISE
+62 FVAICNSLGTINE
-75 DNLEIDVIIRNLV
+75 DTLEIDVIIRNLV

-105 VGCKIRYSIED
+105 AGCKIWYSFED
-116 RKLEEKVEKKTP
+116 KKLDEKVDKKSP
-128 EECLYD
+128 EECLHS
-134 LTLLSQLTNEKLSAI
+134 LTLL
-149 SQEIIKQNSENQICF
+149 
-164 NKLNT
+164 
-169 SITEQGQNITL
+169 TEQTNG
-180 ALNRTDD
+180 

-192 SQQLIEQASKN
+192 SQQLIDQAAKN
-203 ELYNDRLNTTVSQQS
+203 ETYNDRLNTTISQQS

-248 DFGEEQFKRCAD
+248 DFGEEQFKKCAD
-260 TLETLT
+260 TLEALT
-266 DKMSSI
+266 QKMSSL
-272 STSLLEEQKT
+272 STGLLEEQKT

-292 TELQTVSHTVT
+292 TELQSVSNTVT

-313 NSALSTLRTTQ
+313 TSALSTLRTSQ

-337 LSERLASQNSEFA
+337 LSERLSSQNSEFA
-350 EKINAQMN
+350 EKMNAQMN
-358 AEYKK
+358 AEYEKI
-363 LQEQSANSLQQMV
+363 QEQSANSLQQMV

-398 EVSVELRNSLST
+398 EVSAELRNSLST
-410 FVTDLQKTITD
+410 FVTDLQKAVTD
-421 EVNVLST
+421 EVNVLSS

-441 AYISDHVS
+441 AYISDHVR

-481 TINDSLKHVV
+481 TINDSMKHVV

-528 QKIESQLNRIANR
+528 QKLESQLNRIANK

>member
-10 TGPLANL
+10 TGPLAGV
-17 LTGMGVFLISFIIAI
+17 LTGKGVFGVSLFLAVVFGIIYY
-32 IFYWIYRKN
+32 FNR
-41 KSRQLLNSL
+41 SRQLLNSL

-62 FVAICNSLGTISE
+62 FVAICNSLGTINE
-75 DNLEIDVIIRNLV
+75 DTLEIDVIIRNLV

-105 VGCKIRYSIED
+105 AGCKIWYSFED
-116 RKLEEKVEKKTP
+116 KKLDEKVDKKSP
-128 EECLYD
+128 EECLHS
-134 LTLLSQLTNEKLSAI
+134 LTLLAEQTN
-149 SQEIIKQNSENQICF
+149 
-164 NKLNT
+164 
-169 SITEQGQNITL
+169 G
-180 ALNRTDD
+180 

-192 SQQLIEQASKN
+192 SQQLIDQAAKN
-203 ELYNDRLNTTVSQQS
+203 ETYNDRLNTTISQQS

-248 DFGEEQFKRCAD
+248 DFGEEQFKKCAD
-260 TLETLT
+260 TLEALT
-266 DKMSSI
+266 QKMSSL
-272 STSLLEEQKT
+272 STGLLEEQKT

-292 TELQTVSHTVT
+292 TELQSVSNTVT

-313 NSALSTLRTTQ
+313 TSALSTLRTSQ

-337 LSERLASQNSEFA
+337 LSERLSSQNSEFA
-350 EKINAQMN
+350 EKMNAQMN
-358 AEYKK
+358 AEYEKI
-363 LQEQSANSLQQMV
+363 QEQSANSLQQMV

-398 EVSVELRNSLST
+398 EVSAELRNSLST
-410 FVTDLQKTITD
+410 FVTDLQKAVTD

-441 AYISDHVS
+441 AYISDHVR

-481 TINDSLKHVV
+481 TINDSMKHVV

-528 QKIESQLNRIANR
+528 QKLESQLNRIANK